1 MANLEQLPS
10 GSYRYTKQIDGRRI
24 RVTFDHVPSDS
35 EILIALAE
43 KLKNVPVQAHSIS
56 DTLLTCCESYMRA
69 KSNVLSPSTLKAYR
83 SLIRAIPN
91 ELKVLPVDKIDQI
104 TLQQEVNRFSADH
117 SPKTTTNYSSFLV
130 SVIDMFVPGS
140 NIKVTLPPKV
150 KKDPY
155 IPTTKDVKAVLDAIK
170 GTEFEIPIRLS
181 CYGLRRSEICAL
193 EVSDIKGDVVHINKA
208 LVQNERKE
216 WVLNSTKTYESTR
229 DIVIPKDLAQQ
240 IKDQGYVY
248 KGHPGSITKH
258 LVSVQKKL
266 GIPRFTLHKMRHYF
280 ATTLSDMGVP
290 EADILALGGWSTDRV
305 MKSVYRHSRIDKDLQ
320 AKRNTIKKLT
330 QKIK

>member
-24 RVTFDHVPSDS
+24 RVTFDHEPSDS

-43 KLKNVPVQAHSIS
+43 KLKTAPASVQSIS
-56 DTLLTCCESYMRA
+56 DTLLACCESYMRA

-83 SLIRAIPN
+83 SLIRAIPD
-91 ELKVLPVDKIDQI
+91 ELKVWPVNKIDQI
-104 TLQQEVNRFSADH
+104 TLQQEVNRFSENH

-130 SVIDMFVPGS
+130 SVVDMFVPGS

-150 KKDPY
+150 KKEPY
-155 IPTTKDVKAVLDAIK
+155 IPTTDDVKAVLKAVE
-170 GTEFEIPIRLS
+170 GTEFEISIRLS

-193 EVSDIKGDVVHINKA
+193 EVSDIEGDIVHINKA
-208 LVQNERKE
+208 LVQNEKKE
-216 WVLNSTKTYESTR
+216 WVLNTTKTYESTR
-229 DIVIPKDLAQQ
+229 DIVIPKELAEK

-248 KGHPGSITKH
+248 NGHPGSITKH

-280 ATTLSDMGVP
+280 ATTLSDMGVS

-305 MKSVYRHSRIDKDLQ
+305 MKAVYRHSRIDKDLQ
-320 AKRNTIKKLT
+320 AKRDTIEKLT
-330 QKIK
+330 QKME